1 MKPMLFGLILL
12 CFATLLTACESS
24 KSSVPNDERNGDQII
39 AALEKYKTERG
50 SYPDVLSQL
59 EPTYI
64 SRIVPPRYGQGRWDY
79 IHYCKN
85 DSFGLAMWGRRVTD
99 DGYVYS
105 SERKQWE
112 IAKNSF

>member
-1 MKPMLFGLILL
+1 MNFRMRCWVLF
-12 CFATLLTACESS
+12 CFVALVVGCGAD
-24 KSSVPNDERNGDQII
+24 KRSVANDESVGNQIVT
-39 AALEKYKTERG
+39 ALEKYKGDKG

-64 SRIVPPRYGQGRWDY
+64 GHIVPPRYGQRHWDY
-79 IHYCKN
+79 VHYCKN
-85 DSFGLAMWGRRVTD
+85 DSFGLAMWGRKPTD

-112 IAKNSF
+112 VAENSF